1 MIQRISAFLLLLVT
15 CAPLAVA
22 ADAVLADAK
31 PADAK
36 KPPAASAAAKKPPE
50 PKPLKVQ
57 KTAEQHYVDGS
68 ACLQPE
74 DTTCAQLELAGIN
87 PASPYAKLLQ
97 AQIAA
102 ATGDFDTALRLL
114 LPLQAEQSLIQLA
127 RASLHATLA
136 SAYAH
141 RENPLRALEQYVK
154 AAGFM
159 DQGQQESIWQLVS
172 GLPRETLLEM
182 RGEGVDDEVQGWIDL
197 ALAASYSEQRA
208 KNIEQ
213 WRSAYPSHPAS
224 AALLTRILTA
234 TAPAAEKAA
243 PAAMS
248 GKIALLLPLQ
258 SPVYGKAAQAVLA
271 GFVAAHGTAA
281 EKPDVQIYNT
291 GSAEETQE
299 AYRKAVYEGA
309 QWVVGPLTRD
319 EVAAVAA
326 GGISI
331 PTLALNQAEGVA
343 QQDKLVML
351 ALSAEQEAR
360 QVARAV
366 RALGLQTAQVIVAD
380 TPLNN
385 RVAAAFTAEWKS
397 LDGTVG
403 AQFNIPEPG
412 KLAELKAA
420 AGAKPADM
428 IFLAANASQAKQA
441 RPYLDAAIPTY
452 GVSQVYDGETK
463 SLQNLDLVAVR
474 FVDMPWLLEPETAE
488 TASLHAAA
496 AEFKS
501 VDLQR
506 LFALGVDAYRLLP
519 RLQAKSAGKVV
530 LEGVTGKL
538 VYENNMLVRELPM
551 AQFRR
556 DGIALETKP

>member
-15 CAPLAVA
+15 CAPLAFA

-31 PADAK
+31 
-36 KPPAASAAAKKPPE
+36 KPPTASAVAKKPPE
-50 PKPLKVQ
+50 PQPVKVQ
-57 KTAEQHYVDGS
+57 KTAEQRYVDGS
-68 ACLQPE
+68 ACLKPE
-74 DTTCAQLELAGIN
+74 DTTCAQVELAAMN

-102 ATGDFDTALRLL
+102 ATGDYDTALRLL
-114 LPLQAEQSLIQLA
+114 LPLQAENKLIQLA

-213 WRSAYPSHPAS
+213 WRNAYPAHPAS
-224 AALLTRILTA
+224 AALLDRLMTA
-234 TAPAAEKAA
+234 AAPAAEKAA
-243 PAAMS
+243 TTGVS

-271 GFVAAHGTAA
+271 GFVAAHGAA
-281 EKPDVQIYNT
+281 VEKPEVQIYNT

-309 QWVVGPLTRD
+309 QWIVGPLTRD
-319 EVAAVAA
+319 EVVAVAA

-366 RALGLQTAQVIVAD
+366 RALGLQTAQVVVAD
-380 TPLNN
+380 TPLHN

-397 LDGTVG
+397 LDGTIST
-403 AQFNIPEPG
+403 QLNIPERS

-420 AGAKPADM
+420 AGGKPADM
-428 IFLAANASQAKQA
+428 IFLAANAGQARQA

-452 GVSQVYDGETK
+452 GVSQIYDGEAK

-474 FVDMPWLLEPETAE
+474 FVDMPWLLEPENPE

-519 RLQAKSAGKVV
+519 RLQGKGGKVV

-538 VYENNMLVRELPM
+538 VYENNVLVRELPM

-556 DGIALETKP
+556 DGIVLEVKP